1 MTPTH
6 DADRGAA
13 GAPIPVETPDTVED
27 AARTPDTA
35 MPYRELGLKDDEY
48 QRICEILGRRPT
60 NAELAMYSVMW
71 SEHCSYKS
79 SKKHLGE
86 QFGKKTTDDMRE
98 HLLVGMGQNAGVVDV
113 GNGWAVTFKV
123 ESHNH
128 PSFVEP
134 YQGAATGVG
143 GIVRDIMSMGAR
155 PVAVM
160 DQLRFGALDHPDT
173 ARVVHG
179 VVAGVGGYGNCLGL
193 PNIGGETEFD
203 PSYQGN
209 PLVNALCLGVLR
221 HDDIHLANASGE
233 GNLVVLFGA
242 RTGGDGIGGASILAS
257 ETFDDGMPTKRPS
270 VQVGDPFM
278 EKVLIECCLELFDAG
293 VVQAIQD
300 LGAAGI
306 SCATSELAANGDSGM
321 HVDLENVLL
330 RDPTL
335 TAGEILM
342 SESQERMMAIAT
354 PEDRERFF
362 EIIDKWDV
370 EAAVIG
376 TVTGDGRLTIDH
388 FGQRIVDVDP
398 KTVAN
403 EGPVYDRPYA
413 RPAWQDEL
421 QDNTVEAA
429 GLARPETAAELDE
442 ALRTVLSD
450 VNQGSKAWVTDQYDR
465 YVQGNTALAQP
476 DDAGVVR
483 VDEET
488 GAGVALATDA
498 NGWFTKLDPYEGAR
512 QALAEAYRNV
522 ATVGARPVAITNCLN
537 FGNPEDTDAM
547 WQLVTAMEGL
557 ADGCVEMGVP
567 VTGGNVSLYNS
578 SGTEKGQFDSSIN
591 PTPVVGMLGVMDD
604 VRRANPS
611 GWTAE
616 GLAVVLL
623 GSTRDELDGS
633 AWARIVHDHLGGL
646 PPKVDLEAEM
656 ALGRVLEALS
666 AADGPDGQPLIR
678 AAHDLSNGGLI
689 QSLVDSALRFGIGGS
704 FDIAQAAGIA
714 GVDDFVMLLSESQ
727 GRAMVAVAEESL
739 PAVYAAA
746 EAEGVQAARIGTTG
760 GDMVVITGGDVL
772 TDSGNGNGWMADITE
787 LRDMQESALR
797 SRF

>member
-6 DADRGAA
+6 DADRGAT

-27 AARTPDTA
+27 AARTPNTA

-86 QFGKKTTDDMRE
+86 QFGKKTSDDMRE

-342 SESQERMMAIAT
+342 SESQERMMAIVT

-656 ALGRVLEALS
+656 ALGRVLAALS

>member
-1 MTPTH
+1 MTPTY
-6 DADRGAA
+6 DADRGAT

-342 SESQERMMAIAT
+342 SESQERMMAIVT

-413 RPAWQDEL
+413 RPAWQDDL

-656 ALGRVLEALS
+656 ALGRVLAALS
-666 AADGPDGQPLIR
+666 AADGPDGKPLIH

-760 GDMVVITGGDVL
+760 GDMVAITGGDVL

>member
-1 MTPTH
+1 MTAEAPTSP
-6 DADRGAA
+6 R
-13 GAPIPVETPDTVED
+13 ELPDTVED
-27 AARTPDTA
+27 AAATPDKE
-35 MPYRELGLKDDEY
+35 MPWRELGLKADEY
-48 QRICEILGRRPT
+48 ERIVEILGRRPT

-79 SKKHLGE
+79 SKKHLAE
-86 QFGKKTTDDMRE
+86 QFGARTTEEMKRR
-98 HLLVGMGQNAGVVDV
+98 LLVGMGQNAGVVDI
-113 GNGWAVTFKV
+113 GKGWAVTFKV

-143 GIVRDIMSMGAR
+143 GIVRDIISMGAR

-160 DQLRFGALDHPDT
+160 DQLRFGAVDHPDT

-179 VVAGVGGYGNCLGL
+179 VVSGVGGYGNCLGL

-209 PLVNALCLGVLR
+209 PLVNALCLGTLR
-221 HDDIHLANASGE
+221 HEDIHLANAEGE

-257 ETFDDGMPTKRPS
+257 ETFEDGMPAKRPS

-278 EKVLIECCLELFDAG
+278 EKVLIECCLDLFAAN
-293 VVQAIQD
+293 VVQGIQD

-306 SCATSELAANGDSGM
+306 SCATSELASNGDSGM
-321 HVDLENVLL
+321 HVDLEKVLL

-342 SESQERMMAIAT
+342 SESQERMMAIVT
-354 PEDRERFF
+354 PADRERFF

-370 EAAVIG
+370 EASIIG
-376 TVTGDGRLTIDH
+376 ELTGDGRLTIDH
-388 FGQRIVDVDP
+388 FGHRIVDVDP
-398 KTVAN
+398 KTVAH

-421 QDNTVEAA
+421 QADSSER
-429 GLARPETAAELDE
+429 LERPASGAELIADI
-442 ALRTVLSD
+442 RTVLAD
-450 VNQGSKAWVTDQYDR
+450 VNQASKAWVTDQYDR

-483 VDEET
+483 VDEES
-488 GAGVALATDA
+488 GLGVALATDA
-498 NGWFTKLDPYEGAR
+498 NGWYTKLDPATGAK
-512 QALAEAYRNV
+512 QALVEAYRNV
-522 ATVGARPVAITNCLN
+522 AVVGAEPVAITDCLN

-547 WQLVTAMEGL
+547 WQLVTAMTAL
-557 ADGCVEMGVP
+557 ADGCIELGVP

-578 SGTEKGQFDSSIN
+578 SGTEKNLPTSSIN
-591 PTPVVGMLGVMDD
+591 PTPVVGMLGIMED

-611 GWTAE
+611 GFTEE

-623 GSTRDELDGS
+623 GQTRSELDGS
-633 AWARIVHDHLGGL
+633 AWARIRHSHLGGL
-646 PPKVDLEAEM
+646 PPHVDFDAEV
-656 ALGRVLEALS
+656 ALGNVVRALS
-666 AADGPDGQPLIR
+666 AVDGPDGRPLVR
-678 AAHDLSNGGLI
+678 AAHDLSNGGLA
-689 QSLVDSALRFGIGGS
+689 QALVDMVLRFGIGGS
-704 FDIAQAAGIA
+704 FDLTEAQGFN
-714 GVDDFVMLLSESQ
+714 GLSDFEILFSESQ
-727 GRAMVAVAEESL
+727 ARAIIAVPEGAL
-739 PAVYAAA
+739 AAVHAAA
-746 EAEGVQAARIGTTG
+746 EAEGVPVARLGTTG
-760 GDMVVITGGDVL
+760 GDMLAVLGSDLLADGVGGWIEDV
-772 TDSGNGNGWMADITE
+772 E
-787 LRDMQESALR
+787 ALR
-797 SRF
+797 ARSEAALRERF

>member
-257 ETFDDGMPTKRPS
+257 EAFDDGMPTKRPS

-342 SESQERMMAIAT
+342 SESQERMMAIVT

-656 ALGRVLEALS
+656 ALGRVLAALS